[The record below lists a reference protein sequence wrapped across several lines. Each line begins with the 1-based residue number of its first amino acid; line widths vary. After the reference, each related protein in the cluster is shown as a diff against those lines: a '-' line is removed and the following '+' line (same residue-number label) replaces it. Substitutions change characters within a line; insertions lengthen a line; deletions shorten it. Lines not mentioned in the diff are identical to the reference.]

1 MRLAGRVFTGLT
13 LAGATLLLSSAAGA
27 QGRVG
32 VVTNLEGTVMV
43 ARLTEPEAQPLRF
56 KDDVYV
62 HDRITT
68 GERSVVRVLLGG
80 KATVTARERS
90 VLTITE
96 VPGVAT
102 VELGEGRISV
112 AVSKAMMKRGEIIE
126 IKTPNAVTAIRGTVV
141 VAEVS
146 PGAIIRSTITVL
158 RGLIDVT
165 RLDRGRRVGRAV
177 NVGAQQSITVL
188 GSRPLASP
196 HGISADEARRLA
208 SDFQII
214 SSSGLSAAPPP
225 ALSQAVREA
234 THEAETMAVAADA
247 RRNEPARRHSTKSG
261 GHRNGDPGEGSH
273 SANSNDGY
281 GKGGKSKDGKGG
293 GDGSGHGGD
302 DGQPEVSLAV
312 MTTSGSLGLSA
323 VVSEKSKGKS
333 GRR

>member
-1 MRLAGRVFTGLT
+1 
-13 LAGATLLLSSAAGA
+13 
-27 QGRVG
+27 
-32 VVTNLEGTVMV
+32 MV

-56 KDDVYV
+56 KDDVYL

-112 AVSKAMMKRGEIIE
+112 AVSKAMMKKGEIIE

-141 VAEVS
+141 VAEVA
-146 PGAIIRSTITVL
+146 PGLSIRSTITVL
-158 RGLIDVT
+158 RGLVDVT

-177 NVGAQQSITVL
+177 DVGSRQSITVL
-188 GSRPLASP
+188 GSRPLSSP
-196 HGISADEARRLA
+196 WGISADEARRLA
-208 SDFQII
+208 SDFRII

-234 THEAETMAVAADA
+234 TLEAETMAVAVDA
-247 RRNEPARRHSTKSG
+247 ARKESARKHSAKSG
-261 GHRNGDPGEGSH
+261 GHRHGDPGEGHH
-273 SANSNDGY
+273 SANSNDGN
-281 GKGGKSKDGKGG
+281 GKGGKSKAGKGG
-293 GDGSGHGGD
+293 NDRGYSD
-302 DGQPEVSLAV
+302 DVSLGV
-312 MTTSGSLGLSA
+312 MTANGSLGLSA
-323 VVSEKSKGKS
+323 VSSSGSEKSKDKS
-333 GRR
+333 VKR